1 MAVSDE
7 LRDAYSATGERWQH
21 GPARV
26 YDRLSDVLLEGCAA
40 QVAGG
45 RVADIGAGSGAGG
58 RAARRAGA
66 AAVVA
71 FDVAI
76 GMLRADPDATP
87 ALVADA
93 RAVPARSG
101 AFDVAL
107 AAFSLNHV
115 SDPATGLAEMARVVR
130 PGGAVVVGAYADDD
144 HHPVKDAVEE
154 ALRRRGWELPG
165 WTAQM
170 KDAAVPLLATVAGA
184 RSAARCAG
192 LDHATV
198 EVRRVPFP
206 QLTVHDLVWWRLG
219 MAQHA
224 PFLAALGPQAVA
236 AIRAEALDLLG
247 SDPPPL
253 VRSVVV
259 VTSVDG

>member
-1 MAVSDE
+1 MSDE
-7 LRDAYSATGERWQH
+7 LREAYSASGAQWQR

-26 YDRLSDVLLEGCAA
+26 YDRLSDVLLERCAP
-40 QVAGG
+40 QLAGG
-45 RVADIGAGSGAGG
+45 CVADIGAGTGAGG

-76 GMLRADPDATP
+76 GMLRADPEP
-87 ALVADA
+87 PPSLVADA
-93 RAVPARSG
+93 RAVPVRSG
-101 AFDVAL
+101 TFDVAL

-115 SDPATGLAEMARVVR
+115 SDPATGLAEMARIVR
-130 PGGAVVVGAYADDD
+130 LGGAVVAGAYASDD

-154 ALRRRGWELPG
+154 AMRRRGWELPE

-170 KDAAVPLLATVAGA
+170 KGDATPRLATVEGA
-184 RSAARCAG
+184 RSAARDAG
-192 LDHATV
+192 LDQAEV
-198 EVRRVPFP
+198 EIRRVPFP
-206 QLTVHDLVWWRLG
+206 HLSPGDLVDWRLG

-224 PFLAALGPQAVA
+224 PFLASLGPRDAA
-236 AIRAEALDLLG
+236 AIGTEALDLLG

-253 VRSVVV
+253 VRSMVV
-259 VTSVDG
+259 VTAVVG